1 MMSSARVPLP
11 SHIGSKGWTP
21 STRSSG
27 ISTTAVV
34 GRAFGFGFRSRVC
47 KRNISCLGRMWNS
60 DKLFGSK
67 LLKITYCGNIS
78 CLGRMWNSDKLFG
91 SKLLKITYCD
101 KKWLWP
107 NHIWIQV
114 SGKATDAISCDPK
127 TCATL
132 AAYNRSEFGR
142 SEAAFCWWCHREYI
156 SLQYVSC
163 VLKTKSISTNIIEMC
178 SWNQINHFEHN
189 WNWKK
194 KLRCARP
201 LKFQCTGSVEVRG
214 LCAAIQRGH

>member
-34 GRAFGFGFRSRVC
+34 GRAFGFGFRSRVF
-47 KRNISCLGRMWNS
+47 KR
-60 DKLFGSK
+60 
-67 LLKITYCGNIS
+67 NIS

-189 WNWKK
+189 WNWKN